1 MLWIPTAFVCLVS
14 GECAFH
20 YSYVERYLHECEAV
34 NRKAVHKM
42 QADPDVRAYDVTCI
56 QVLLKET
63 GNANNEEL
71 QPSGNGQE
79 RYSLT
84 PRYGQYSR

>member
-1 MLWIPTAFVCLVS
+1 MLWIPVAFVCLQN
-14 GECAFH
+14 GACGFH
-20 YSYVERYLHECEAV
+20 QAYVEKYLYECEEV
-34 NRKAVHKM
+34 NRKAVAKM

-63 GNANNEEL
+63 GNATNEEL
-71 QPSGNGQE
+71 QPSGNGKE

-84 PRYGQYSR
+84 PRHGKHPR

>member
-1 MLWIPTAFVCLVS
+1 MLWIPVAFVCLVN
-14 GECAFH
+14 GECTFH
-20 YSYVERYLHECEAV
+20 HTYVERYLQECEAV
-34 NRKAVHKM
+34 NKIAASKM
-42 QADPDVRAYDVTCI
+42 RDDPDVRAYDVTCI

-63 GNANNEEL
+63 GNATNEKL
-71 QPSGNGQE
+71 QPSGDDQE

>member
-1 MLWIPTAFVCLVS
+1 
-14 GECAFH
+14 
-20 YSYVERYLHECEAV
+20 
-34 NRKAVHKM
+34 M
-42 QADPDVRAYDVTCI
+42 QQDPDVRAYDVTCI

-71 QPSGNGQE
+71 QPSGDGQE
-79 RYSLT
+79 RYSPT